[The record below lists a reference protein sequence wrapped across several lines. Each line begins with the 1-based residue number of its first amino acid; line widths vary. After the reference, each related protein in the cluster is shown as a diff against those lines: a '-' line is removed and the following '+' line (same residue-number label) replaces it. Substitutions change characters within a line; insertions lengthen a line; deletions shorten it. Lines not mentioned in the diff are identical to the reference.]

1 VIKYKKHGSS
11 ILFNQDAFFIPII
24 LLMLMFFCTECE
36 VNAQSTLF
44 QQNSNKYLLHEKFSS
59 DSVIKKD
66 TAGIKDIGKFKM
78 TKSPL
83 KAVLFSAVLPGA
95 GQFYNKSYWKIPII
109 WGIGG
114 YFAFEVVRNNTYY
127 LDYRDRYVDSQ
138 TPSNPSGDSRLK
150 TLREFYRDQR
160 DQFIFYFGVLY
171 LINLVDAYVDAHLFD
186 FDVSDRIK
194 LGMIEKGKLVNLKIG
209 L

>member
-1 VIKYKKHGSS
+1 MIS
-11 ILFNQDAFFIPII
+11 
-24 LLMLMFFCTECE
+24 CTECE
-36 VNAQSTLF
+36 VNAQSKAF
-44 QQNSNKYLLHEKFSS
+44 ERNSNKYLLHEKFSS

-66 TAGIKDIGKFKM
+66 TAGIKDTGKFKM

-114 YFAFEVVRNNTYY
+114 YFAYEVVRNNTYY
-127 LDYRDRYVDSQ
+127 LDYRDQYVNSQ